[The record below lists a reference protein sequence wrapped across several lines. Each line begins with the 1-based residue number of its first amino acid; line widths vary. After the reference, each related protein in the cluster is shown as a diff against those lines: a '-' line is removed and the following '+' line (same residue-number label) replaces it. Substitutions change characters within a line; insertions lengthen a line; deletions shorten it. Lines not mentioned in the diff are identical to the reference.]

1 MVGRAEDSAW
11 AGRTGWLGKQA
22 KRRKEAGDHHQTR
35 VSSVLLPRINSSWLI
50 SPFLGSQLS
59 TSLGRPHP
67 PKRDGG
73 LVSLRNTEA
82 KKALWKA
89 STQLKLMRSCAGP
102 FCISGSLLHRCRKD
116 Y

>member
-35 VSSVLLPRINSSWLI
+35 VSSVLLPRINSLI
-50 SPFLGSQLS
+50 LANVPLLG
-59 TSLGRPHP
+59 
-67 PKRDGG
+67 
-73 LVSLRNTEA
+73 VSAVNFPGEVPSS
-82 KKALWKA
+82 KARWR
-89 STQLKLMRSCAGP
+89 TC
-102 FCISGSLLHRCRKD
+102 FFEE